1 MKIKMTVKKI
11 LCFGVLGMIFV
22 FSPALAEETTLTG
35 TTLDIGK
42 LTCKELM
49 RGNDSDRDVGIAFYH
64 GFLAGKTNSQV
75 INIHD
80 TGAKTERVTDYCL
93 SNPTSTVMDA
103 FTKSAK

>member
-75 INIHD
+75 
-80 TGAKTERVTDYCL
+80 AKTERVTDYCL

>member
-1 MKIKMTVKKI
+1 MSASKMVW
-11 LCFGVLGMIFV
+11 LLVLGGVLV
-22 FSPALAEETTLTG
+22 ATVAWAEETTLTG

-64 GFLAGKTNSQV
+64 GFLAGKTNNQV

-80 TGAKTERVTDYCL
+80 TGAKTERVRDYCL